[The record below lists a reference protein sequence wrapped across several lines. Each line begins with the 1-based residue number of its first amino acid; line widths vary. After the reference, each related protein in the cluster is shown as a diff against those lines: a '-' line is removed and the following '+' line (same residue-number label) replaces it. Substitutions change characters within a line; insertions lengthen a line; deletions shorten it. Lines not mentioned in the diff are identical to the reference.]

1 MREISISSVVL
12 ARKYLPGVIFGL
24 AGFVILLIQFPP
36 QKDEVLLCLKEGL
49 GEGTKVP
56 VKQEQMVFPRR
67 LDNV

>member
-36 QKDEVLLCLKEGL
+36 QKDEVLCLKEAL